1 MKSFGVVVW
10 LCVWLRGP
18 LKIFEGHRAN
28 IYGLCF
34 NPTGT
39 LLFSASG
46 DKTMKVWEPHTG
58 DLVNT
63 FTGHTDAVSCV
74 IATSNGVAI
83 TGSSD
88 QSVKKWIINTATCVG
103 TFSNFVILFVIATF
117 LCD

>member
-1 MKSFGVVVW
+1 MKSFGVI
-10 LCVWLRGP
+10 LRQFVWLRGP
-18 LKIFEGHRAN
+18 LKIFEGHTSY

-34 NPTGT
+34 NPTGS

-46 DKTMKVWEPHTG
+46 DNTMKVWEPHTG

-63 FTGHTDAVSCV
+63 FTGHTGSVNCV

-83 TGSSD
+83 TGSD
-88 QSVKKWIINTATCVG
+88 DKSVKKWIIDTATCVG
-103 TFSNFVILFVIATF
+103 TFSNVLILFAIATF

>member
-1 MKSFGVVVW
+1 MKSFGVI
-10 LCVWLRGP
+10 LREFVWLRGP
-18 LKIFEGHRAN
+18 LKIFEGHTDE

-39 LLFSASG
+39 LLFSASA

-63 FTGHTDAVSCV
+63 FTGHTDDVNCV

-83 TGSSD
+83 TGSAD
-88 QSVKKWIINTATCVG
+88 QSVKKWIIDTATCVG
-103 TFSNFVILFVIATF
+103 TFFKFLILFAIATS